1 MIELSVYSSLFMV
14 KGKCVPRLRKEEERR
29 EAGPVRNW
37 GNRKYNDLVT
47 LQPFSLPNGNSFPSA
62 MSIVISWFG

>member
-29 EAGPVRNW
+29 EAGPVRNR